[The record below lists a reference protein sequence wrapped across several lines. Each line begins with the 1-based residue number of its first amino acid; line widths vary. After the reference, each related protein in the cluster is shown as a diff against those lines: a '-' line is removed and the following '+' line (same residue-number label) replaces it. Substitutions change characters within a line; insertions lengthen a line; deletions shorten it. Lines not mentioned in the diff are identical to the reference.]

1 MNAVARVCLYPAALY
16 ASAPPHFSSLG
27 SRAAKHS
34 AQVRAVQEYVRELL
48 EQEEKF
54 LIFAH
59 HQVLLDGIQ
68 EVINKCASRLAA
80 SCSLCVKTVAH
91 AFQHHA
97 AILLLT

>member
-1 MNAVARVCLYPAALY
+1 M
-16 ASAPPHFSSLG
+16 
-27 SRAAKHS
+27 
-34 AQVRAVQEYVRELL
+34 QEYVRELL

-80 SCSLCVKTVAH
+80 WGSLCDKRFRTVAH
-91 AFQHHA
+91 ASMN
-97 AILLLT
+97 AILLR